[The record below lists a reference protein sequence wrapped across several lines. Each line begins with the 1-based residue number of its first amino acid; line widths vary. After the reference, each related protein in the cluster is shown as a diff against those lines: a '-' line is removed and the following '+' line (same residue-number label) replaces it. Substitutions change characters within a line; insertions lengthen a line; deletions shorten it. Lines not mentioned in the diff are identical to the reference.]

1 MCVLGG
7 STGSAKNAFAAARD
21 MFEAT
26 DTNGNGAL
34 DAEELSVLLVA
45 LYGQLDGMSYT
56 AG

>member
-1 MCVLGG
+1 MCVLGD
-7 STGSAKNAFAAARD
+7 SAGSAKNAFAAARD

-45 LYGQLDGMSYT
+45 LYGQLDGMSQ
-56 AG
+56 